1 MSTDLITIK
10 DICQK
15 VFDFF
20 TIFADLLVRWP
31 IEDGNLLSLIC
42 FISIAFVAIL
52 LGAFGV
58 FLVDISHKGK
68 NRTLNIFNF
77 VAGISIFGCT
87 ILGLILSL
95 LLLAKPDAQNVL
107 PTTTPSFTH
116 TRYSNIVIE
125 SPKRQIYMNNSKVN
139 FAFSYDNDDEHI
151 YLETDDVNAFDVKS
165 IFDNQSSIIGNLIG
179 AKGDSNNSVYARLKK
194 ENVHI
199 IETKNAKKYPDYVS
213 YKISKIEVEDGT
225 ATKTAYHQAKNIK
238 IKELYLEIT
247 ADVTPDRLKDAQ
259 ENEQDHKNQKD
270 IDQLLNN

>member
-1 MSTDLITIK
+1 MSTDLITIT

-58 FLVDISHKGK
+58 FLVDISHEGK
-68 NRTLNIFNF
+68 NRILNIFNF
-77 VAGISIFGCT
+77 VAGVSIFGCT

-116 TRYSNIVIE
+116 THYSNIVIE
-125 SPKRQIYMNNSKVN
+125 SPKRQIYTNNSKVN

-151 YLETDDVNAFDVKS
+151 YLETDDVNDFDVKS
-165 IFDNQSSIIGNLIG
+165 IFDNQSSIIGDLIG
-179 AKGDSNNSVYARLKK
+179 SKGDSNNSVSARLRK

-259 ENEQDHKNQKD
+259 ENEQDYKNQKD
-270 IDQLLNN
+270 VDQLLNN

>member
-1 MSTDLITIK
+1 MSTDLITIT

-20 TIFADLLVRWP
+20 TIFADLLVRRP

-58 FLVDISHKGK
+58 FLVDISHEGK

-77 VAGISIFGCT
+77 VAGVSIFGCT

-116 TRYSNIVIE
+116 THYSNIVIE
-125 SPKRQIYMNNSKVN
+125 SPKRQIYTNNSKVN

-151 YLETDDVNAFDVKS
+151 YLETDDVNDFDVKS
-165 IFDNQSSIIGNLIG
+165 IFDNQSSIIGDLIG
-179 AKGDSNNSVYARLKK
+179 SKGDSNNNVSARLRK